1 MPEMN
6 GLAKCAAVVSQ
17 LAVRA
22 PSSVLQVAAEK
33 EGLVIDFD
41 GMVPGRGAAW
51 RLLVELR
58 GPCSGLGTSKPHT
71 SLWVPQASKSSPP
84 PGDSPTLDDIR
95 NHDTT
100 SFKQYFAQP
109 GNEGFVYGTNAIP
122 AITTRANVTEQAD
135 NTAAMPIP
143 FETLI
148 PYGIIIAVSSRRAAA
163 PLDPGR

>member
-1 MPEMN
+1 MAWF
-6 GLAKCAAVVSQ
+6 LAAAQLGDCWLSCVARAVVWA
-17 LAVRA
+17 LAS
-22 PSSVLQVAAEK
+22 P
-33 EGLVIDFD
+33 
-41 GMVPGRGAAW
+41 
-51 RLLVELR
+51 
-58 GPCSGLGTSKPHT
+58 THH
-71 SLWVPQASKSSPP
+71 LWVPQASRSSPP